1 MQGYKGVEGAP
12 VARLSTF
19 GDPQEPKQKWL
30 KSLKKQWEKW
40 WVEVQT
46 RNLEGLG
53 GGEKGHRACR
63 WVGGDWSKCAHMMR
77 QKGQRESH
85 LFWSLS
91 ELKPKSGKKSS
102 FEETN

>member
-30 KSLKKQWEKW
+30 ESLKKQWEKW

-53 GGEKGHRACR
+53 EGKRAKEHAGGL
-63 WVGGDWSKCAHMMR
+63 GGIGASVH
-77 QKGQRESH
+77 
-85 LFWSLS
+85 
-91 ELKPKSGKKSS
+91 
-102 FEETN
+102 T